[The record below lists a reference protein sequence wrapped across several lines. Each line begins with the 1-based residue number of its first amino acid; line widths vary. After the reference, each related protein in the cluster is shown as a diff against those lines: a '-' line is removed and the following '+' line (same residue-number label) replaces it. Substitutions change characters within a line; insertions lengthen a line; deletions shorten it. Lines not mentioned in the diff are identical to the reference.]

1 MKQDDFYFSKL
12 LDSEND
18 YESAVEN
25 SIALSPQ
32 KDLCLQFGNIGLNEE
47 PKALAEISEA
57 QELVQT
63 VELKNENDSST
74 FPKEDEENKNDSTS
88 LQLYSNPTK
97 DEENFEKEPKGD
109 VNNSSKVD
117 NIDKGVSEL
126 TDTNQLEEIS
136 DCHPE
141 PISVDIQDIERI
153 SNQLTAKDP
162 KVQINEVT
170 LIIRLFLS

>member
-1 MKQDDFYFSKL
+1 MKQHDSYFSKL

-63 VELKNENDSST
+63 VELKNENCSSI
-74 FPKEDEENKNDSTS
+74 FLKEDKEDENYSTS
-88 LQLYSNPTK
+88 FQLFSNSTK
-97 DEENFEKEPKGD
+97 DKECMEKESKGD
-109 VNNSSKVD
+109 VNNTSKVD
-117 NIDKGVSEL
+117 IINKGDSQL
-126 TDTNQLEEIS
+126 TDTNKLEEIS
-136 DCHPE
+136 DYPPE

-153 SNQLTAKDP
+153 SNQLAVEDP
-162 KVQINEVT
+162 KVQRYEVT
-170 LIIRLFLS
+170 LII